1 MECCKEGVVVSTAYV
16 DVRSIRERQNKMIW
30 YKEQKQTRTKIIPAQ
45 TNSTSYK
52 NTIPSHA
59 HTTRAHRRAAGEE
72 QLQGQR
78 LALKGGHIFGLEG
91 ANERMHGMCIPAG
104 SILQVHSANAGAN
117 SPGA

>member
-1 MECCKEGVVVSTAYV
+1 M
-16 DVRSIRERQNKMIW
+16 DIRTDKD
-30 YKEQKQTRTKIIPAQ
+30 KTKQSQ
-45 TNSTSYK
+45 
-52 NTIPSHA
+52 
-59 HTTRAHRRAAGEE
+59 HRRIQLLIRTQSLRMHTRRGRIAGRLVKK

-104 SILQVHSANAGAN
+104 KYLQVHEANDGANN

>member
-1 MECCKEGVVVSTAYV
+1 
-16 DVRSIRERQNKMIW
+16 MIW
-30 YKEQKQTRTKIIPAQ
+30 YKEQTKTGTRTIPAQ

-104 SILQVHSANAGAN
+104 KYLQVHEANDGANN

>member
-1 MECCKEGVVVSTAYV
+1 M
-16 DVRSIRERQNKMIW
+16 DIRTDKD
-30 YKEQKQTRTKIIPAQ
+30 KTKQSQ
-45 TNSTSYK
+45 
-52 NTIPSHA
+52 
-59 HTTRAHRRAAGEE
+59 HRRLQPLIRSKSLRIDTRRGRIAGRLVKK

-104 SILQVHSANAGAN
+104 KYLQVHEANDGANN